1 MHPYER
7 HVLRGYAAAAIA
19 ARDVEGASP
28 PRGRVR
34 ASLLLRR
41 LSQEASR
48 PDRDMVRW
56 LVRHADELGC
66 EPPRRLSPEAVE
78 GGAGKVDRATWAA
91 FEPMVAA
98 LNSGSAP
105 ARSPLQRRLD
115 WLGDTLALVPLDR
128 AILGLAVRG
137 AEKRSVSR
145 LAKCAFESGGPA
157 EINVAAMAALLCGA
171 EEVVQARLKR
181 SEPLRLLGL
190 LEDRHGH
197 DYAASRTVLR
207 IARMAAAR
215 PDALRS
221 ALLGR
226 TSKATLGWEDFAHL
240 GDARDVAE
248 KLVGAALRRR
258 AKGVNLLLYGAPGTG
273 KSEFART
280 LAARLDARA
289 SFVGEADDDAG
300 EPNRAERIA
309 AFAIARSLAGRAG
322 RVLLVVDEADDVFT
336 GVDDGD
342 GGKRQGSKVFM
353 NRLVETTDAPTLWIT
368 NHPERLGPAVMR
380 RMSLAIRMPEPGRRE
395 RRAMLGRIAERRR
408 LRLGPDDL
416 DRVADLDAVPAVLDA
431 GLRVAK
437 LTGGGPDESLFAAR
451 SIVTAMRG
459 RAALPPAAGA
469 GRFDPALSAADQD
482 LARLADRVAA
492 APSRALS
499 FCFHGLPGTG
509 KSAYARHLAERL
521 GVDVVEKRASD
532 LLSMWVGGTEANIAE
547 AFREAAERR
556 AMLILDEA
564 DSLLLDRTGA
574 QRSWEVSQVNE
585 MLTQMEAAQHP
596 FACTTNLMSALDP
609 ATLRRFLFKVEFR
622 PMGPAVAR
630 AAFRAYL
637 GAEPPPALDRLDPLA
652 PGDFAVVARKA
663 AVLGEREPGALLAM
677 LAAEVAAKPGA
688 RQMTVGFCA
697 C

>member
-7 HVLRGYAAAAIA
+7 HLLRGYAAAAIA
-19 ARDVEGASP
+19 AQDVEGA
-28 PRGRVR
+28 
-34 ASLLLRR
+34 LLRR
-41 LSQEASR
+41 LTHEASR
-48 PDRDMVRW
+48 PNRDLVRW
-56 LVRHADELGC
+56 LVRHSDELGC
-66 EPPRRLSPEAVE
+66 EPPRDLSAEAVD
-78 GGAGKVDRATWAA
+78 GGTHKIDRATWAA
-91 FEPMVAA
+91 FGPMVAA
-98 LNSGSAP
+98 LATGVAP
-105 ARSPLQRRLD
+105 GLSPLQRRLE
-115 WLGDTLALVPLDR
+115 WLADTLALAPLDR
-128 AILGLAVRG
+128 AILGLATRV
-137 AEKRSVSR
+137 AEWPSLSR
-145 LAKCAFESGGPA
+145 LAKCACESGTPP
-157 EINVAAMAALLCGA
+157 EINVVALAKLLGEA
-171 EEVVQARLKR
+171 EEVVERRLRR

-190 LEDRHGH
+190 LEDRRGH

-207 IARMAAAR
+207 IARMRATR

-226 TSKATLGWEDFAHL
+226 TAKPTLAWEDFAHL
-240 GDARDVAE
+240 GEARDIAE
-248 KLVGAALRRR
+248 KLVRSAMRRH
-258 AKGVNLLLYGAPGTG
+258 AKGINLLLYGAPGTG

-280 LAARLDARA
+280 LAARLGARA
-289 SFVGEADDDAG
+289 SFVGEMDDEAG
-300 EPNRAERIA
+300 EPTRGERIA
-309 AFAIARSLAGRAG
+309 AFVVARALAGRAG

-353 NRLVETTDAPTLWIT
+353 NRIVETTDAPTLWIT
-368 NHPERLGPAVMR
+368 NHPQRLGPAVMR
-380 RMSLAIRMPEPGRRE
+380 RMSLAICMPEPGRRE

-416 DRVADLDAVPAVLDA
+416 DAVAALDAAPAVLDA

-437 LTGGGPDESLFAAR
+437 LTGGGPAESLFAAR
-451 SIVTAMRG
+451 SIVTAMQG
-459 RAALPPAAGA
+459 RAPLPASAAS
-469 GRFDPALSAADQD
+469 GRFDPALSTADQD

-521 GVDVVEKRASD
+521 GVDVVERRAAD
-532 LLSMWVGGTEANIAE
+532 LLSMWVGGTEANIAD
-547 AFREAAERR
+547 AFREAADRG

-564 DSLLLDRTGA
+564 DSLLRDRAGA
-574 QRSWEVSQVNE
+574 GRSWEVTQVNE
-585 MLTQMEAAQHP
+585 MLTRMEAAEHP
-596 FACTTNLMSALDP
+596 FACTTNLMGALDP

-622 PMGPAVAR
+622 PMGPAEAR

-663 AVLGEREPGALLAM
+663 AVLGEREPAELLAM

-688 RQMTVGFCA
+688 GRMAVGFTA
-697 C
+697 GGIS